1 MEKEKLFTKDFITTS
16 VVNFVLTL
24 SMYLL
29 LVVMATYAIE
39 THAASA
45 SMAGFVAS
53 IFIIG
58 SLCGRLFAGRLITKL
73 GTKKMLIIGTILFL
87 IMTLCYFIPSNLLL
101 LMAIRLIHGIGFG
114 IATTATGTIVSQV
127 MPASRGGEGIGYFS
141 LSTVL
146 STAIGPLIGIYLMRT
161 QGFESIFVF
170 SFIIGVV
177 SLLLTLFIKPP
188 YIISHVQQTG
198 FKWSQYFEVRSLPI
212 SLMMFYGA
220 LAYSSILSFIT
231 AHAAEVNLMSAGSL
245 YFLVYALIILA
256 SRPFTGRI
264 MDIRGGNS
272 IIYPGIILFAIGLV
286 LLSQSTSTLMF
297 LLAAAI
303 IGLGYGNF
311 QSATQAIAVKA
322 APKERMGLAN
332 STYFIFLDL
341 GLGFGPVALGYLIP
355 TFGYRGVY
363 LGLAAYMVVGI
374 FVYFLLHGRKDKQ
387 LLAETT

>member
-1 MEKEKLFTKDFITTS
+1 
-16 VVNFVLTL
+16 
-24 SMYLL
+24 
-29 LVVMATYAIE
+29 
-39 THAASA
+39 
-45 SMAGFVAS
+45 
-53 IFIIG
+53 
-58 SLCGRLFAGRLITKL
+58 
-73 GTKKMLIIGTILFL
+73 
-87 IMTLCYFIPSNLLL
+87 
-101 LMAIRLIHGIGFG
+101 
-114 IATTATGTIVSQV
+114 
-127 MPASRGGEGIGYFS
+127 
-141 LSTVL
+141 
-146 STAIGPLIGIYLMRT
+146 
-161 QGFESIFVF
+161 
-170 SFIIGVV
+170 
-177 SLLLTLFIKPP
+177 
-188 YIISHVQQTG
+188 
-198 FKWSQYFEVRSLPI
+198 
-212 SLMMFYGA
+212 
-220 LAYSSILSFIT
+220 
-231 AHAAEVNLMSAGSL
+231 
-245 YFLVYALIILA
+245 
-256 SRPFTGRI
+256 